1 MLARVA
7 RSESDENILI
17 LGRGPEVRGR
27 VIVDEDADD
36 DTDVE
41 TRTDMAGQTVD
52 RLGETTQ
59 TRRMTRSLLVLS
71 CPLYN

>member
-1 MLARVA
+1 
-7 RSESDENILI
+7 
-17 LGRGPEVRGR
+17 VRGR

-52 RLGETTQ
+52 RVGETAQ
-59 TRRMTRSLLVLS
+59 TRRMKRSLLALS